1 MAWALLASRVGDPGS
16 PKQLGDI
23 SCEKCEVFVIFFG
36 PICPWIT
43 RYPRCK
49 PCDALHCHC
58 ALLPCWSP
66 MVALVWLCVTCFDK
80 MGLGHC
86 EAPQYHG
93 TVHAGLA
100 KNGSRMGMNNFD
112 CLGMKNHKSI

>member
-1 MAWALLASRVGDPGS
+1 
-16 PKQLGDI
+16 
-23 SCEKCEVFVIFFG
+23 
-36 PICPWIT
+36 
-43 RYPRCK
+43 
-49 PCDALHCHC
+49 
-58 ALLPCWSP
+58 

-112 CLGMKNHKSI
+112 CLGMKEP